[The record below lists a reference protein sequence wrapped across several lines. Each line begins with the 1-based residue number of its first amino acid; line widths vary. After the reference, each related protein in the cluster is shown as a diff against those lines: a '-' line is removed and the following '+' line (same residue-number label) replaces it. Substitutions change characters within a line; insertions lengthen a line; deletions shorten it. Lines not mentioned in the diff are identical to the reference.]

1 MRPRTALAL
10 AAVAT
15 VLSVRTVAATPID
28 GPIGTLSNNAA
39 YFQAMVNAIDS
50 SGRRTKGDSAGGGL
64 LGAGHSGRL
73 YAVGGA
79 AMIGIVAAF
88 VLPSHGGR
96 EDQLLDPPVIV
107 SGRDI
112 PGGDNPGGDNPVID
126 GPVPNIVDPNL
137 PPGGPDGTTVTPEP
151 GSLLLL
157 STGLSTLGAAAVR
170 RRRRSR

>member
-10 AAVAT
+10 AAAAT
-15 VLSVRTVAATPID
+15 ALFVRPVAATPID
-28 GPIGTLSNNAA
+28 GSIGMLNNNAA

-79 AMIGIVAAF
+79 AMLGIVAAF

-96 EDQLLDPPVIV
+96 EDQLLDRPVVIP
-107 SGRDI
+107 GRDI
-112 PGGDNPGGDNPVID
+112 PGGDNPIND
-126 GPVPNIVDPNL
+126 GTLPNIVDPIL
-137 PPGGPDGTTVTPEP
+137 PPGAGPDGTTVTPEP

-170 RRRRSR
+170 RRRRHR